1 MPHRAYQHRRRV
13 VRLGHARGKF
23 SRRRLINFRR
33 RAHLERFVGTHLI
46 VFLPKAI
53 QRLLLLAAIAR
64 RRLRGLGFQRAMH
77 TLVPA
82 VLLRMPGLDALGHD
96 AQLDPPHRQT
106 RQPGQRPR
114 SKRRAVVGADGLR
127 QAVLAESRFKNGLHA
142 PGVGLLHRLTAQQ
155 LPAVRI
161 GDRQRI
167 NALSIRGV
175 EPAFEISA
183 PHTVGFLRLRQGF
196 AVRRGAQAL
205 LARHDQ
211 TFALQQCADGAGG
224 RPVAPR
230 LVALQDALQL
240 SWPPAHV
247 RLPEFQ
253 NHLLDLLGGL
263 VVVTVGGAAVLP
275 QSDQAVGPVA
285 PQPHVPG
292 LACDPVLL
300 TEFLHGLFAQI
311 VLTNK
316 SKLFFH
322 YTARFPWHARS
333 LLAAPAISSQCQ
345 ESSRSVLSAMRPV
358 RTQVTY
364 PPTESVWQLKPWRRE
379 QGNFMVHL
387 LTFRVV
393 GLWSLALLRAERSQ
407 RGVSCHIRIRLKA
420 MVARANSAATFP
432 SPRIRNRRIP
442 RCSFKM
448 PKTGSTTAFRR
459 RYNARPAAESSFFRS
474 RRCAG

>member
-114 SKRRAVVGADGLR
+114 SKRRAGVGADGLR

-211 TFALQQCADGAGG
+211 TF
-224 RPVAPR
+224 
-230 LVALQDALQL
+230 ALQDALQL

-358 RTQVTY
+358 RTGGTL
-364 PPTESVWQLKPWRRE
+364 PPPPRQFASLSKHRTCKLGSSYLYENKRDSKGQKRVQLVE
-379 QGNFMVHL
+379 QF
-387 LTFRVV
+387 
-393 GLWSLALLRAERSQ
+393 
-407 RGVSCHIRIRLKA
+407 VSC
-420 MVARANSAATFP
+420 
-432 SPRIRNRRIP
+432 
-442 RCSFKM
+442 
-448 PKTGSTTAFRR
+448 
-459 RYNARPAAESSFFRS
+459 
-474 RRCAG
+474 